1 MTDTTTNRRR
11 EAQFQQAKRRLAGI
25 FMTLADQNKPVA
37 RLHKNDFWMRS
48 RAPQIGLSRIPAVV
62 SLARSRTLH
71 ARRVG
76 PGLIADLLDD
86 VDVHANRRRAIFS
99 FPG

>member
-1 MTDTTTNRRR
+1 MTDTTTDRRR
-11 EAQFQQAKRRLAGI
+11 EAQFQQAICRLAGT

-48 RAPQIGLSRIPAVV
+48 RAPQIGLSRTPAVV

-71 ARRVG
+71 ANESV
-76 PGLIADLLDD
+76 PA
-86 VDVHANRRRAIFS
+86 
-99 FPG
+99 